1 MFQNFQKRFSL
12 ICGAIFEH
20 RKSGLSQNTGILEYS
35 EQLSLCLGE
44 LGIRKRIDVLSKFDT
59 STTVEYL
66 RQLNRSERE
75 TILEL
80 LDEETKTEIKLIS
93 SFDEDEIG
101 SKMTTNFISIHS
113 GVGVRQAMRELISQS
128 AENDNISTI
137 YVVDEDEAFV
147 GAIDLKD
154 LIIARAETAL
164 DSITTTSYPY
174 VYANEIIEDCIDRIK
189 DYSEDSIPVLDS
201 NNKLKGVLTSQDI
214 SELVDDEL
222 GEDYAK
228 LAGLSAEENL
238 HEPLKRSVGK
248 RLPWLIVLI
257 GLGLVVSSVVGVFE
271 TVVADFG
278 YGW

>member
-1 MFQNFQKRFSL
+1 MSS
-12 ICGAIFEH
+12 I
-20 RKSGLSQNTGILEYS
+20 SVSV
-35 EQLSLCLGE
+35 GE

-137 YVVDEDEAFV
+137 YAVDEDEVFV

-164 DSITTTSYPY
+164 DSITTTSFPY
-174 VYANEIIEDCIDRIK
+174 VYANELIEDCIERIK
-189 DYSEDSIPVLDS
+189 DYSGDSIPVLDS

-214 SELVDDEL
+214 TELVYNEL

-228 LAGLSAEENL
+228 LAGLSAEEDL
-238 HEPLKRSVGK
+238 HEPLKRSIGK
-248 RLPWLIVLI
+248 HLPWLIVLH
-257 GLGLVVSSVVGVFE
+257 GLGLVVSSVVGVSE